1 MVTLVI
7 LIKSWVQNRVSTH
20 AEDECQLYCDRLSS
34 ISINP
39 RQTRWKSQSTTTSPL
54 STWTWPSFP
63 WAYSLLGLRKLWRT
77 ASWTSAGLRQGT
89 SHLNRTPTPTTMCY
103 MNASRRCRSS
113 PLRSKSLWKVYTTW
127 RLAEIVS
134 LSLLDEL
141 ARDGTMAGAFL
152 REPLDLVHQDI
163 ICRSKFNIS

>member
-103 MNASRRCRSS
+103 MNASRRCRVITPSIEE
-113 PLRSKSLWKVYTTW
+113 PLKSLHNLKTS
-127 RLAEIVS
+127 RDSIVVTARRIGSRWNNGGS
-134 LSLLDEL
+134 LSTRT
-141 ARDGTMAGAFL
+141 ARSCPSRHNL
-152 REPLDLVHQDI
+152 QKQI
-163 ICRSKFNIS
+163 QY